1 MTILLDSRSRGKNK
15 ERASS
20 GNGGSSGILLSMDM
34 VSTSSYAVYVK
45 AISLSFVTW
54 TIGYSSFMVIRF
66 VHFYLPFQD
75 KIGHLLHP
83 LIRRAYT
90 VPVQVGSSQQNLSL
104 QVDTGSSDLVRHVF
118 LCTHALPEPSFQV
131 DCIQIMFIVLMCSNE
146 WAFV

>member
-75 KIGHLLHP
+75 KTRALTPPIDSQSIHRPSAGGIFSTKP
-83 LIRRAYT
+83 LVT
-90 VPVQVGSSQQNLSL
+90 S
-104 QVDTGSSDLVRHVF
+104 RHRLF
-118 LCTHALPEPSFQV
+118 
-131 DCIQIMFIVLMCSNE
+131 
-146 WAFV
+146 